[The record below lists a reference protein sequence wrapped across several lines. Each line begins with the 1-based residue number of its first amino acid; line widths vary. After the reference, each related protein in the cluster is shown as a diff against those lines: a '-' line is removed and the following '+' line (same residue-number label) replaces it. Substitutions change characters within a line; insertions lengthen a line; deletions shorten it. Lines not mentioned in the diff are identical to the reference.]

1 MHVEQKKSNNSFVI
15 QGMILAGAGILTRL
29 IGIAYRIP
37 VNNILGDEGQGFYGC
52 AFSIYNIALLLT
64 SYSLPL
70 AVSKLVSARVSKGE
84 YKNAQ
89 RILKGALMFALI
101 VGAIVG
107 ILVFCF
113 SDFIAGSIMSLKLSV
128 YALRVLAPGLFIV
141 AVMGVFRGYFQGMG
155 TMIPTAVSQIL
166 EQIVN
171 AIVSIIGASYLLE
184 MGKKVTE
191 GKTNSSLPYAY
202 GAAGGTL
209 GTVLGALAGLIF
221 LLMLMKLYYPK
232 MKKQLSRDFS
242 EQTENYKTIYAVL
255 FFTIAPVILSTSI
268 NNINDALDQG
278 IFSNIMLSQG
288 FTEKQTTSFLG
299 MFTGKYNTLIYI
311 PVTVANALGASMI
324 PSLVMTAT
332 NGTAK
337 EVRAKINMG
346 IRLIMLIA
354 IPSMIAFIAMPHQIL
369 SLLYVGNIDTPAMM
383 LRVGAITVI
392 FNCYSALTNAIFQGL
407 NRMMLPVKHGAISLA
422 IHIASLLLFLIE
434 FRLGVYA
441 LIGGNLIFA
450 IAMCILNGRA
460 LKKEFGYRQEFHKTL
475 LIPGGAALIMGAV
488 IVVLWNVLSFVM
500 PEKLS
505 TIITVFVA
513 MIVYVVA
520 LLKIGV
526 MSSEEITALPKGAK
540 IIKLCRKLHLLKE
553 DKYETN

>member
-1 MHVEQKKSNNSFVI
+1 MHVEQKKSNSSFLI

-89 RILKGALMFALI
+89 RILKGALMFALV
-101 VGAIVG
+101 VGAAVG
-107 ILVFCF
+107 LLVFFF

-184 MGKKVTE
+184 MGKKVAE
-191 GKTNSSLPYAY
+191 GDVNSSLPYAY

-209 GTVLGALAGLIF
+209 GTVLGALTGLIF
-221 LLMLMKLYYPK
+221 LLVLMKLYYPR
-232 MKKQLSRDFS
+232 MKKQLNRDLTS
-242 EQTENYKTIYAVL
+242 KTESYKTIYAVL
-255 FFTIAPVILSTSI
+255 FFTIAPVILSTAI
-268 NNINDALDQG
+268 NNLNDALDQG
-278 IFSNIMLSQG
+278 IFSSIMLSQG
-288 FTEKQTTSFLG
+288 YTEKETTSFLG

-324 PSLVMTAT
+324 PSLVMTAS
-332 NGTAK
+332 NAAAK
-337 EVRAKINMG
+337 EVKQKISIG
-346 IRLIMLIA
+346 IRLVMLIA
-354 IPSMIAFIAMPHQIL
+354 IPSAVAFMAMPHQIL
-369 SLLYVGNIDTPAMM
+369 SLLYVGSIDTPAMM
-383 LRVGAITVI
+383 LRAGAITVI
-392 FNCYSALTNAIFQGL
+392 FNCFAAVTNAIFQGL
-407 NRMMLPVKHGAISLA
+407 NRMMIPVKHGAISLA
-422 IHIASLLLFLIE
+422 VHIVSLLLLLAG

-450 IAMCILNGRA
+450 VAMCILNGRG
-460 LKKEFGYRQEFHKTL
+460 LQKEFGYRQELKKTL
-475 LIPGGAALIMGAV
+475 FLPAIASLIMGLSV
-488 IVVLWNVLSFVM
+488 LILWNVSAIFI
-500 PEKLS
+500 PDKLATVI
-505 TIITVFVA
+505 TIFVA
-513 MIVYVVA
+513 ILVYIVSLLRMGA
-520 LLKIGV
+520 LDAEE
-526 MSSEEITALPKGAK
+526 MSALPKGAK
-540 IIKLCRKLHLLKE
+540 LLRMCRKFHLMKE
-553 DKYETN
+553 ETK

>member
-1 MHVEQKKSNNSFVI
+1 MHVEQKKSNNSFLI

-84 YKNAQ
+84 YKNAH
-89 RILKGALMFALI
+89 RILKGALMFALL
-101 VGAIVG
+101 VGAAVG

-184 MGKKVTE
+184 MGRKVAE
-191 GKTNSSLPYAY
+191 GEANSSLPYAY

-209 GTVLGALAGLIF
+209 GTVLGALTGLIF
-221 LLMLMKLYYPK
+221 LLVLMKLYYPR
-232 MKKQLSRDFS
+232 MKRQLSRDLTS
-242 EQTENYKTIYAVL
+242 QTESYKTIYAVL
-255 FFTIAPVILSTSI
+255 FFTIAPVILSTAI
-268 NNINDALDQG
+268 NNVNDALDQG
-278 IFSNIMLSQG
+278 IFSSIMLSQG
-288 FTEKQTTSFLG
+288 YTEKETTSFLG

-324 PSLVMTAT
+324 PSLVMTAS
-332 NGTAK
+332 NEAAK
-337 EVRAKINMG
+337 EVKQKISLG
-346 IRLIMLIA
+346 IRLVMLIA
-354 IPSMIAFIAMPHQIL
+354 IPSAVAFMAMPHQIL
-369 SLLYVGNIDTPAMM
+369 SLLYVGNIDIPATM

-392 FNCYSALTNAIFQGL
+392 FNCFAAVTNAIFQGL
-407 NRMMLPVKHGAISLA
+407 NRMMVPVKHGAIALA
-422 IHIASLLLFLIE
+422 IHVVSLLLLLAG

-450 IAMCILNGRA
+450 IAMCILNGRGMQ
-460 LKKEFGYRQEFHKTL
+460 KEFGYRQEMKKTFFL
-475 LIPGGAALIMGAV
+475 PGLASALMGLS
-488 IVVLWNVLSFVM
+488 IIILWNASALFI
-500 PEKLS
+500 PDKLATVI
-505 TIITVFVA
+505 TIFVA
-513 MIVYVVA
+513 ILVYVVS
-520 LLKIGV
+520 LLRMGAMDAEE
-526 MSSEEITALPKGAK
+526 MSAMPKGTK
-540 IIKLCRKLHLLKE
+540 LLTLCRKLHLMKE
-553 DKYETN
+553 ETK